1 MDPLASASV
10 KGSINNT
17 ESQAKVEDPKVG
29 FVRLLR
35 KENKGEE
42 EVERMIK
49 YMDELGITR
58 QRVIAT
64 LLDRYPDIT
73 HRKKIC
79 KVFKYLH
86 IPKGEILF
94 GKGDEGNAAYLI
106 LAGSVAIYS
115 SPINKLMMDDVEAA
129 VLKEEKKLA
138 MLRRGTEGS
147 GSEILE
153 GAEYFEVDECEDIG
167 RESFG
172 DISQDGG
179 GGRETLGTDG
189 SPVVVGERVD
199 QKRSLRGRTPSG
211 V

>member
-1 MDPLASASV
+1 MDLLASASIPKV
-10 KGSINNT
+10 GSSHGNT
-17 ESQAKVEDPKVG
+17 ESQPKVEDPKVG

-64 LLDRYPDIT
+64 LLDRYPDIH
-73 HRKKIC
+73 HRKRIC

-94 GKGDEGNAAYLI
+94 GKGDEGDAAYLI

-115 SPINKLMMDDVEAA
+115 NPINQSVLDEVQAA
-129 VLKEEKKLA
+129 MLKEEKKLQY
-138 MLRRGTEGS
+138 LRMGTQGS
-147 GSEILE
+147 GVEISE
-153 GAEYFEVDECEDIG
+153 
-167 RESFG
+167 
-172 DISQDGG
+172 GG
-179 GGRETLGTDG
+179 
-189 SPVVVGERVD
+189 
-199 QKRSLRGRTPSG
+199 
-211 V
+211 